1 MNNNIF
7 RVILA
12 LAVIIGFFL
21 PWFQYSG
28 SGWDIV
34 RYSSGGDV
42 TESIIRYS
50 FLLIPFFAL
59 VVLIRSATGKTSSF
73 LVRLL
78 PFLVIALLS
87 ALFVLG
93 VHDQGGNATAKDF
106 FSILGVGYYV
116 TALASLLLIFV

>member
-1 MNNNIF
+1 MNKNIF

-34 RYSSGGDV
+34 RYSTGGNT

-59 VVLIRSATGKTSSF
+59 VVLIRSAGGKSSSF
-73 LVRLL
+73 FVRLL

-93 VHDQGGNATAKDF
+93 VRDQGSNATANDF
-106 FSILGVGYYV
+106 FSILGVGYYI
-116 TALASLLLIFV
+116 TAAASLLLVLV